1 MKKFLFVLL
10 LALIT
15 GGALAYFIFSR
26 DNSLDD
32 EMVAVKAFQVG
43 AFTSYDNA
51 KRIAE
56 RNNGIVVSDEGIYRV
71 YVSILSD
78 DDAID
83 KMRHYYDDIGLNYY
97 LKEIVVSKSFLESIK
112 SSEELLAD
120 SDREAYKL
128 INLSVLNEYKEML

>member
-26 DNSLDD
+26 DNSLGD

-112 SSEELLAD
+112 SSEDLLAD

>member
-26 DNSLDD
+26 DNSLGD

>member
-10 LALIT
+10 LALTT
-15 GGALAYFIFSR
+15 GGGLAYFIFSR
-26 DNSLDD
+26 ENSLDE
-32 EMVAVKAFQVG
+32 EMVTVKAFQVG
-43 AFTSYDNA
+43 AFTNYDNA
-51 KRIAE
+51 IRIAE

-112 SSEELLAD
+112 SSEELLVD

-128 INLSVLNEYKEML
+128 INLSVLSEYKEML